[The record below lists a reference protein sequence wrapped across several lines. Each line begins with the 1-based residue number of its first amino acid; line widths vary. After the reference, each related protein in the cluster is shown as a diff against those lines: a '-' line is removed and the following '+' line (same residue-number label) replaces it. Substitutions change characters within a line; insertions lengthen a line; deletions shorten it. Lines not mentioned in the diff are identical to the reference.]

1 MAYEKY
7 TPTSTAIAR
16 LDYDDDENMLFL
28 TFTDGKQYII
38 ENFPAIEYARWK
50 SAESAGLYFNQN
62 VRGKY

>member
-1 MAYEKY
+1 MAYSTY

-28 TFTDGKQYII
+28 TFQDGRQYII
-38 ENFPAIEYARWK
+38 ENFPGIEYERWK
-50 SAESAGLYFNQN
+50 NADSAGGYFNAN